1 MTSPH
6 VRTYAKIRKLLRAA
20 PYLALVA
27 CLAMGS
33 TLARAETK
41 SVAEEILDLLKAN
54 GQIGEEQY
62 EALTQ
67 KAREENARRSE
78 QPLPATAHAASAGPE
93 EYKVYWD
100 NSLHIN
106 RNDKQVQLQIGGRI
120 LNDWAVFD
128 TDSRIKSGFGNPD
141 SGTEIRRARLYFS
154 GTLYER
160 VIFKAQYDFVGGDV
174 DFNDVYIGLTNLPY
188 VGTFKVGHFKEP
200 FSLDNMTSSKY
211 ITFMERSLSHIFIP
225 GRNVGF
231 GIGKPEFD
239 KRMTWAA
246 AVFRETDAFAKG
258 VGTDGSWH
266 LTGRVT
272 GLPVYEE
279 NGSRL
284 VHLGASYSHQFRHD
298 SDIRYRQRPAA
309 HLAPIIWDTL
319 PLSADDVDLIGTEL
333 AVIHG
338 PFSFQSEYMHS
349 FSDTSMGDRDF
360 WGIYGQAS
368 FFLTGE
374 HRNYSTKS
382 GAFTRL
388 SPSKNFNP
396 SEGTWGAFELAARY
410 SHLDLTDGAVR
421 GGVGNEV
428 TAGLNWY
435 LFPALRWTGNYLWAR
450 RANFGDINGWEMRFQ
465 LEF

>member
-6 VRTYAKIRKLLRAA
+6 VRTYAKTRKLLRAA
-20 PYLALVA
+20 PYLALFA
-27 CLAMGS
+27 CLAIGS

-54 GQIGEEQY
+54 GQIGDEQY

-78 QPLPATAHAASAGPE
+78 QPLPAVSSAGPE
-93 EYKVYWD
+93 DYEVYWD

-120 LNDWAVFD
+120 QNDWAAFD
-128 TDSRIKSGFGNPD
+128 TDSRIKSGFGNAD

-160 VIFKAQYDFVGGDV
+160 VIFKAQLGFDDGDV
-174 DFNDVYIGLTNLPY
+174 DFRDFYIGLTDLPY

-200 FSLDNMTSSKY
+200 FSLDAMTSSKY
-211 ITFMERSLSHIFIP
+211 ITFMERGLSQVFFP
-225 GRNVGF
+225 GRNSGF
-231 GIGKPEFD
+231 GIGKPELD
-239 KRMTWAA
+239 ERMTWAA
-246 AVFRETDAFAKG
+246 AAFRETDDFAND
-258 VGTDGSWH
+258 VGNDGSWH

-279 NGSRL
+279 NGSKL
-284 VHLGASYSHQFRHD
+284 VHLGVSYSHQFSHK
-298 SDIRYRQRPAA
+298 SDFSYSQRPAA

-319 PLSADDVDLIGTEL
+319 SLSADDVDLLGTEL

-349 FSDTSMGDRDF
+349 FMDTSMGDRNF
-360 WGIYGQAS
+360 WGAYGQVS
-368 FFLTGE
+368 YFLTGE
-374 HRNYSTKS
+374 QRNYDTE
-382 GAFTRL
+382 GGVFARV
-388 SPSKNFNP
+388 SPHRNFNP
-396 SEGTWGAFELAARY
+396 SAGAWGAFELAVRY
-410 SHLDLTDGAVR
+410 SHLDLNDGAIQ

-435 LFPALRWTGNYLWAR
+435 LFPALRWTGNYLWAH
-450 RANFGDINGWEMRFQ
+450 RAHFGDINGWEMRFQ